1 MEVMMDKRPEWAA
14 HVRRV
19 TPYVPGEQ
27 PNDTDMIKLNTNENP
42 YPPSPAVF
50 EACRNLD
57 PAVFSLYPELSAGSL
72 VRSLAA
78 YHGISER
85 EVFVGV
91 GSDDVLSLAFL
102 TFFNAEKPIL
112 FPDITYSFYPV
123 WAEVYRIPFA
133 CMAVR
138 PDFTIDPADYHR
150 ENGGVVIANPNAPTS
165 IGMTISQIEDVIRAN
180 PGVVVIID
188 EAYVDFGG
196 ETVLPLI
203 SKYDNLLVVRTYSKS
218 RSLAGMRI
226 GYAMGNE
233 NLIQA
238 LNDVKE
244 SINSYTI
251 NTASIRLGIASL
263 GDEQYFQENLQKV
276 MGTRERVKEA
286 LCGMGFDV
294 KQSQTNFLF
303 ASHHTAPA
311 REIFEKLKQR
321 HIYVRYFSKKRI
333 ENYLRITVG
342 TEEQMD
348 QFLEAVREITG
359 TF

>member
-1 MEVMMDKRPEWAA
+1 MNGTPGWKAN
-14 HVRRV
+14 VRKV

-27 PNDTDMIKLNTNENP
+27 PQGEDIIKLNTNENP
-42 YPPSPAVF
+42 YPPAPGVF
-50 EACRNLD
+50 RAHKDLD
-57 PAVFSLYPELSAGSL
+57 VSRFSLYPELGAATLTGK
-72 VRSLAA
+72 LAE
-78 YHGISER
+78 YHGLSSK

-91 GSDDVLSLAFL
+91 GSDDVLSMCFL
-102 TFFNAEKPIL
+102 TFFNSDKPVI

-251 NTASIRLGIASL
+251 NTASIRMGIASL

-303 ASHHTAPA
+303 ASHHTVPA